1 MPEETASCRTTSTQE
16 LQVLNEKF
24 DIFRRIDLGIYS
36 HIEEPTHKHETV
48 QKSNSNVEL
57 SANSKN
63 LEIFSQIEPNIPYK
77 DAI

>member
-1 MPEETASCRTTSTQE
+1 MPEETVSCRTTSTQE

-24 DIFRRIDLGIYS
+24 DIFRRIDLGVYS
-36 HIEEPTHKHETV
+36 HIEEPTHIV

-63 LEIFSQIEPNIPYK
+63 LEMFSQIEPNIPYK